1 MKLSPLPAL
10 TAIALFAVPVIAQ
23 GGILPYLPEQTT
35 LAISVPDLPMSL
47 GEFQKMPLAKMW
59 AEEEVRNL
67 LADVKELVAKKYA
80 EGLAQMKEM
89 HAQGA
94 LPIDPDQ
101 LQKLRVNGGTFA
113 ITRLELS
120 MGDHGPKPKLGFVL
134 HLDFGESAPT
144 WNALIQVGLG
154 MMEANAGSQ
163 VVKSESKIGEVQ
175 MLSFAP
181 AKNEGIEMALNIAMI
196 PGGVLI
202 GTLADDVRGIVENM
216 QKKTPALTASA
227 QYKATAKHLN
237 TNGAECELFCRFD
250 PVVDFVLGAL
260 RVGVSMHQEL
270 QMIDMD
276 GVDRAVVA
284 LGLRNLGSV
293 GATSSYVD
301 GKCVSQS
308 YHAHPGSAAAPAAAT
323 STQKGIDTAFLKWVP
338 KDAVSFSAGT
348 LNVGG
353 IYDTLLAA
361 LQAYD
366 PEFAKKAVAQ
376 LGEVEKQLGVTV
388 RDDLF
393 GSLGDHYISWSMPM
407 GTVTSAPEVALL
419 VKVNN
424 EEKVVKVMKSLAQ
437 LSQGMVEIEEGEK
450 RGLKAYQ
457 VRINFDPTQGMGMN
471 PLDMFQPTIAF
482 KGGYMVGGFS
492 ASDVKRVFQRM
503 DREDDPKGDI
513 RGNKEFAAIASTL
526 PSGIDS
532 VSFTDTKAEFESF
545 YQIATGFLSLVPL
558 GEDLPIDISLLPDS
572 GTLTKHLFG
581 SLSYSKSD
589 NSGSETMSTSP
600 FGPEV
605 AVLLA
610 AGIAGAAGFVVG
622 RVAPGR
628 GF

>member
-216 QKKTPALTASA
+216 QKKTPASRPPR
-227 QYKATAKHLN
+227 N
-237 TNGAECELFCRFD
+237 T
-250 PVVDFVLGAL
+250 
-260 RVGVSMHQEL
+260 
-270 QMIDMD
+270 
-276 GVDRAVVA
+276 
-284 LGLRNLGSV
+284 
-293 GATSSYVD
+293 
-301 GKCVSQS
+301 
-308 YHAHPGSAAAPAAAT
+308 
-323 STQKGIDTAFLKWVP
+323 
-338 KDAVSFSAGT
+338 
-348 LNVGG
+348 
-353 IYDTLLAA
+353 
-361 LQAYD
+361 
-366 PEFAKKAVAQ
+366 
-376 LGEVEKQLGVTV
+376 
-388 RDDLF
+388 
-393 GSLGDHYISWSMPM
+393 
-407 GTVTSAPEVALL
+407 
-419 VKVNN
+419 
-424 EEKVVKVMKSLAQ
+424 
-437 LSQGMVEIEEGEK
+437 K
-450 RGLKAYQ
+450 R
-457 VRINFDPTQGMGMN
+457 
-471 PLDMFQPTIAF
+471 
-482 KGGYMVGGFS
+482 
-492 ASDVKRVFQRM
+492 
-503 DREDDPKGDI
+503 
-513 RGNKEFAAIASTL
+513 L
-526 PSGIDS
+526 PS
-532 VSFTDTKAEFESF
+532 T
-545 YQIATGFLSLVPL
+545 
-558 GEDLPIDISLLPDS
+558 
-572 GTLTKHLFG
+572 
-581 SLSYSKSD
+581 
-589 NSGSETMSTSP
+589 
-600 FGPEV
+600 
-605 AVLLA
+605 
-610 AGIAGAAGFVVG
+610 
-622 RVAPGR
+622 
-628 GF
+628 

>member
-1 MKLSPLPAL
+1 MKLLPLPAL
-10 TAIALFAVPVIAQ
+10 TTIALFAVPVIAQ

-35 LAISVPDLPMSL
+35 IAISVPDLPMSL
-47 GEFQKMPLAKMW
+47 GEFQKMPLARMW
-59 AEEEVRNL
+59 AEEEVQSL

-89 HAQGA
+89 HAAGA

-113 ITRLELS
+113 VTRLELS
-120 MGDHGPKPKLGFVL
+120 MGDHGPLPKLGIVL

-144 WNALIQVGLG
+144 WNALIQIGLG
-154 MMEANAGSQ
+154 MMEANAAGQ
-163 VVKSESKIGEVQ
+163 VVKSESKIGDVP
-175 MLSFAP
+175 MLSFQP
-181 AKNEGIEMALNIAMI
+181 ANADGIEMALNIAMI

-216 QKKTPALTASA
+216 QKKTPGLAASA
-227 QYKATAKHLN
+227 HYKATAKHLN
-237 TNGAECELFCRFD
+237 TNGAECEVFVRFD
-250 PVVDFVLGAL
+250 PVVDFALAAL
-260 RVGVSMHQEL
+260 RLGVSMHPQL
-270 QMIDMD
+270 RMIDMD
-276 GVDRAVVA
+276 GVDRAVAA

-308 YHAHPGSAAAPAAAT
+308 YHAHPGAAAAPAAAT
-323 STQKGIDTAFLKWVP
+323 SAQKGIDTAFLKWVP

-348 LNVGG
+348 MNVAG
-353 IYDTLLAA
+353 IYDSVLAA

-366 PEFAKKAVAQ
+366 PEFAKQAVGQ
-376 LGEVEKQLGVTV
+376 LAEVEKQLEVNV

-424 EEKVVKVMKSLAQ
+424 EEKLVKVMKSLAQ

-471 PLDMFQPTIAF
+471 PLEMFQPTIAF
-482 KGGYMVGGFS
+482 KGGYLVGGFS

-526 PSGIDS
+526 PSGVDS
-532 VSFTDTKAEFESF
+532 VSFTDTKAEFESI

-581 SLSYSKSD
+581 SLSYSRSD
-589 NSGSETMSTSP
+589 SSGSETMSTSP

-605 AVLLA
+605 VVLA
-610 AGIAGAAGFVVG
+610 AAIVAGAAGLVVG
-622 RVAPGR
+622 RVVPGR

>member
-35 LAISVPDLPMSL
+35 IAVSVPDLSMSI

-59 AEEEVRNL
+59 AEEEVQNL

-80 EGLAQMKEM
+80 EGLAQLKEM
-89 HAQGA
+89 HAAGA
-94 LPIDPDQ
+94 MPIDPDQ
-101 LQKLRVNGGTFA
+101 LQKLRVSGGTFA
-113 ITRLELS
+113 VTRLELS
-120 MGDHGPKPKLGFVL
+120 MGDHGPQPKLGFVL

-154 MMEANAGSQ
+154 MMEANAAGQ
-163 VVKSESKIGEVQ
+163 VVKSESKIGDVP
-175 MLSFAP
+175 MLSFQP
-181 AKNEGIEMALNIAMI
+181 ANSGGIEMALNIAMI

-202 GTLADDVRGIVENM
+202 GTLAEDVRGIVENM
-216 QKKTPALTASA
+216 QKKTPALAASA
-227 QYKATAKHLN
+227 HYKATAKHLN
-237 TNGAECELFCRFD
+237 TTGAECEVFVRFD
-250 PVVDFVLGAL
+250 PIVDFTLAAL
-260 RVGVSMHQEL
+260 RLGVSMQPRL
-270 QMIDMD
+270 RMIDMD
-276 GVDRAVVA
+276 GVERAVAA

-308 YHAHPGSAAAPAAAT
+308 YHARPGAAAAPAAAT
-323 STQKGIDTAFLKWVP
+323 STPKGIDTSFLKWVP

-348 LNVGG
+348 MNVTG
-353 IYDTLLAA
+353 IYDSLLAA

-366 PEFAKKAVAQ
+366 PEFAKMAVGQ
-376 LGEVEKQLGVTV
+376 LAEVEKQLEVNV

-424 EEKVVKVMKSLAQ
+424 EEKLVKVMKSLAQ

-457 VRINFDPTQGMGMN
+457 VRINYDPTQGMGGMN
-471 PLDMFQPTIAF
+471 PLEMFQPTIAF
-482 KGGYMVGGFS
+482 KGGYLVSGFS

-526 PSGIDS
+526 PSGVDS
-532 VSFTDTKAEFESF
+532 VSFTDTKAEFESL

-558 GEDLPIDISLLPDS
+558 GEELPIDISLLPDS

-581 SLSYSKSD
+581 SLSYSRSD
-589 NSGSETMSTSP
+589 SSGSETMSTSP
-600 FGPEV
+600 FGPEL
-605 AVLLA
+605 ALLVVTA
-610 AGIAGAAGFVVG
+610 IAGAAGLVVG
-622 RVAPGR
+622 RISPGR
-628 GF
+628 